1 MSPRRLLGTYAFA
14 AVLALPQ
21 PATAQDTVVVVRPG
35 RFLPMHARVTRE
47 AVNLFNHPA
56 TTRVFGELTVGANDV
71 FSGDVAVL
79 DGPVHVAGVI
89 EGDLV
94 AINADVVLRST
105 AEVDGDVLI
114 LGGTL
119 VQSARAFVQGTVRR
133 YRAAVDVRRVRGR
146 LELVEEEVR
155 ARRRPQ
161 VRRYRRRPTG
171 RASIVLAT
179 GGTYNRVE
187 GLPIHVGP
195 RIEWGDRIRGRIQA
209 LAVFRT
215 AGELESGREN
225 IGYRVDGHLSFGWT
239 PRVTLGGRAYDVV
252 APIEAWGLHG
262 DEVGLTSF
270 FLHRDYR
277 DYYLSR
283 GVAGYL
289 RIEPM
294 RGVSLTGEVARDED
308 NTIAARD
315 PWTPFRK
322 DDIWR
327 DNPAVGVGDFIR
339 ISASL
344 EVDSRWSPSTWGSGW
359 FLRAEWERGI
369 SDKVVP
375 QPLPASIR
383 DPIPVDDY
391 VYDRVVVDLRRY
403 QRIGWSG
410 QLRLRALAAGTV
422 GRDPLPMQRRLSLGG
437 PALMPGYPFRQ
448 FACNAGVADLSRPA
462 LCDRMLLLQAEFR
475 GGLFFGLF
483 SHDRTRRRNRP
494 STQLDVDWWDWWDG
508 FWFGGPNIVLFADA
522 GTAWLEDDDP
532 GDLKFDL
539 GAGLE
544 FGSVGVYAAKAL
556 QEGEPVRFTVRIHR
570 RF

>member
-1 MSPRRLLGTYAFA
+1 MRPRRLLGAYGLA

-21 PATAQDTVVVVRPG
+21 PAAAQDTVVVVRPG
-35 RFLPMHARVTRE
+35 RFLPTHSRVIRE

-56 TTRVFGELTVGANDV
+56 TTRVFGELTVRANDV
-71 FSGDVAVL
+71 YSGDVAVL
-79 DGPVHVAGVI
+79 RGPVQVAGVI

-94 AINADVVLRST
+94 AINANVVLRST

-119 VQSARAFVQGTVRR
+119 VQSGRAFVKGTVRR
-133 YRAAVDVRRVRGR
+133 YRAAVEVRRVRGR
-146 LELVEEEVR
+146 LELVEEEIRVR
-155 ARRRPQ
+155 PRPQ

-171 RASIVLAT
+171 RASIVLGT

-187 GLPIHVGP
+187 GLPLHVGP
-195 RIEWGDRIRGRIQA
+195 RLEWGGQIRGRIQA

-239 PRVTLGGRAYDVV
+239 PRVTFGGRAYDVV
-252 APIEAWGLHG
+252 APIEPWGLHG
-262 DEVGLTSF
+262 DEVGLTAF

-277 DYYLSR
+277 DYYLTR

-308 NTIAARD
+308 DTIAARD

-327 DNPAVGVGDFIR
+327 DNPAIDVGDFIR

-344 EVDSRWSPSTWGSGW
+344 EVDSRWSANTWGSGW

-369 SDKVVP
+369 SDNVVP
-375 QPLPASIR
+375 QPLPAFIR

-403 QRIGWSG
+403 QQIGWSG

-448 FACNAGVADLSRPA
+448 FACNAGVADPSGPA

-483 SHDRTRRRNRP
+483 SHDRARRRNRP

-532 GDLKFDL
+532 GDLEFDL